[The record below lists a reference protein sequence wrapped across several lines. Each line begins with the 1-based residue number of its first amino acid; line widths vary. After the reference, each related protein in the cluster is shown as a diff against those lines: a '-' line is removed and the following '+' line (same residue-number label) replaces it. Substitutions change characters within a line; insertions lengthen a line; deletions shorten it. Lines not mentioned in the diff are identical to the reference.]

1 MGSALGITA
10 SLVNCGSKQLVLPP
24 AAFQTSPVVLP
35 LLLIFLLFIKNK
47 GGFMYTDVKRAP
59 VKFTNHFPRCFVN
72 DQSPMVVKYLGMH
85 WMFYTRK
92 QWLLYFLPFKDG
104 SALYVIESLPF

>member
-1 MGSALGITA
+1 
-10 SLVNCGSKQLVLPP
+10 
-24 AAFQTSPVVLP
+24 
-35 LLLIFLLFIKNK
+35 
-47 GGFMYTDVKRAP
+47 MYTDVKRAP

-72 DQSPMVVKYLGMH
+72 DQSPMVVKYLGMQ

-92 QWLLYFLPFKDG
+92 QWLLYFFPFKDG